1 MLITGDGASA
11 FCYAIDQLGD
21 ANGHI
26 VGASEAGSAFDFDRA
41 AVEAEQAATDAKEAA
56 EALEFAGVWP
66 PASSAVVYL
75 SSAAEALKGDEVD
88 PVAS

>member
-26 VGASEAGSAFDFDRA
+26 VGASEAGSAFDFDGA

-56 EALEFAGVWP
+56 EALEFAGGRT
-66 PASSAVVYL
+66 SCAV
-75 SSAAEALKGDEVD
+75 G
-88 PVAS
+88 